1 MGFRCHTKTQ
11 KIVSFFPYQFRFVG
25 RSYLFFLQ
33 FCEVDRFEEGLGPDV
48 PRHGVRHAEP
58 LGRALLQQ
66 QQQDLHQP
74 RYSQSNVI
82 FAKDIF
88 GEKQYLL
95 LAGIIKCVSV
105 CRMRL
110 TCLASR
116 ERNRGK

>member
-1 MGFRCHTKTQ
+1 MGFRSHRNAKN
-11 KIVSFFPYQFRFVG
+11 SAFFSYQFRFVG

-33 FCEVDRFEEGLGPDV
+33 FCEVDGFEEGLGPDV

-74 RYSQSNVI
+74 SNSQSNVI
-82 FAKDIF
+82 FARDIF

-95 LAGIIKCVSV
+95 LAGIIKYVSV